1 MKIILRKF
9 VQVITKE
16 GGNMSLQIIDS
27 IVSIQVEQQVKEIIT
42 VLKPMLEDII
52 SGVTLEYMDY
62 QQASEYLGVSV
73 GTIRKYVSQ
82 YGLPVI
88 KIDTVIRFK
97 KSDIDSFMEQYKVE

>member
-1 MKIILRKF
+1 
-9 VQVITKE
+9 
-16 GGNMSLQIIDS
+16 MSLQIIDS

-62 QQASEYLGVSV
+62 QQASEYLGVS
-73 GTIRKYVSQ
+73 Q

-97 KSDIDSFMEQYKVE
+97 KSDIDSFMERYKGWVNK

>member
-1 MKIILRKF
+1 
-9 VQVITKE
+9 
-16 GGNMSLQIIDS
+16 MSLQIIDS

-73 GTIRKYVSQ
+73 GTIRKYVS
-82 YGLPVI
+82 VI

-97 KSDIDSFMEQYKVE
+97 KSDIDSFMERYKGWVNK

>member
-1 MKIILRKF
+1 
-9 VQVITKE
+9 
-16 GGNMSLQIIDS
+16 MSLQIIDS

-73 GTIRKYVSQ
+73 GTLRKYVSQ
-82 YGLPVI
+82 YWLPVI

-97 KSDIDSFMEQYKVE
+97 KSDIDSFMERYKSWVNK

>member
-1 MKIILRKF
+1 
-9 VQVITKE
+9 
-16 GGNMSLQIIDS
+16 MSLQIIDS

-88 KIDTVIRFK
+88 KLIRSLDLK
-97 KSDIDSFMEQYKVE
+97 NLILIVSWNGIKVE

>member
-1 MKIILRKF
+1 
-9 VQVITKE
+9 
-16 GGNMSLQIIDS
+16 
-27 IVSIQVEQQVKEIIT
+27 
-42 VLKPMLEDII
+42 
-52 SGVTLEYMDY
+52 VTLEYMDY

-97 KSDIDSFMEQYKVE
+97 KSDIDSFMEQYKG

>member
-1 MKIILRKF
+1 
-9 VQVITKE
+9 
-16 GGNMSLQIIDS
+16 MSLQIIDS

-62 QQASEYLGVSV
+62 QQAGVSV

-97 KSDIDSFMEQYKVE
+97 KSDIDSFMEQYKGWVNK